1 MRRTAHA
8 AHWGGFEA
16 ETKAGRLVG
25 IRPFAADEASSPLL
39 RSVPSAVHAAC
50 RIDRPYIRRGWRPGG
65 AVRGQAR
72 GGEPFVPIGWDEAT
86 RLVAGELCRV
96 RAEHGPAS
104 IFGGS
109 YGWSSAG
116 RFHHA
121 RSQLHR
127 MLAATGGFT
136 GQFANY
142 SFAAG
147 MTLLPHILGD
157 LQAVG
162 GPVVDWRAIAEHAKL
177 LVCFGGILL
186 RNGQIGTGGIGR
198 HGMGRS
204 LRAAA
209 AAGVRIVNISPLA
222 ADMPGDVA
230 AKWLPIRPNTDA
242 AMMLAMAHVL
252 IAERRIDRDFLDRCT
267 VGFETLRAEVATR
280 TPAWAEAIT
289 GIPAETIA
297 SLARDC
303 AAAPTTLTATW
314 SLQRAEFGEQPFW
327 ALIALAALLGGIGK
341 PGQGVAF
348 GLGSMAGMGEA
359 RVEIPSVAL
368 PALRNPANSFIP
380 VARLTEMLERPGGE
394 YDFNGRRLRYPDARL
409 IYWAGGNPLH
419 HHQDL
424 NRMLRA
430 WTRAETIVAHEPW
443 WTALARHADIVL
455 PATTT
460 LERDD
465 IGSAGRDRF
474 IFAMKRAI
482 PPQAQARDDFSIF
495 ADIAEAQG
503 AGDRFTGHRDTPAWL
518 RTIYGTAQAA
528 AARAGVSLP
537 DFEAFWEAGHVEV
550 PPPEERFV
558 PLADFAADPD
568 AHPLLTP
575 SGRIEIASA
584 TIAGFGYPDCP
595 GHPTWLAP
603 REYLGAPL
611 AARFPLHLLT
621 VQPETRLHG
630 QLDQAEVSL
639 ASKIAGREP
648 ITLHEDDAA
657 ARGLSAG
664 DVVRAFNDRGACL
677 AGLRTTRAMLR
688 GVAVLATGAWLD
700 PLEPGVPGSLCVHGN
715 PNVLTQDV
723 GTSRLGQGPSA
734 QSCLIEVE
742 RWDGPL
748 PPVRAHRRPP
758 IGESRAG

>member
-1 MRRTAHA
+1 MSRIAHA
-8 AHWGGFEA
+8 AHWGAFEA
-16 ETKAGRLVG
+16 ETVAGRVVG
-25 IRPFAADEASSPLL
+25 VRPFAHDDAPPPLL
-39 RSVPSAVHAAC
+39 RSIPSAVHAAC

-65 AVRGQAR
+65 ASRGQTR
-72 GGEPFVPIGWDEAT
+72 GGDPFVPIGWDEAT
-86 RLVAGELCRV
+86 RLVADELARV

-104 IFGGS
+104 VFGGS
-109 YGWSSAG
+109 YGWASAG

-127 MLAATGGFT
+127 MLAASGGFT
-136 GQFANY
+136 GQLANY
-142 SFAAG
+142 SYAAG

-157 LQAVG
+157 LEAVA
-162 GPVVDWRAIAEHAKL
+162 GPVVDWRAIVANARL
-177 LVCFGGILL
+177 LVCFGGIHL
-186 RNGQIGTGGIGR
+186 RNGQIGSGGAGT
-198 HGMGRS
+198 HAMGQR
-204 LRAAA
+204 LRDAA
-209 AAGVRIVNISPLA
+209 AAGVRIVSVSPLRG
-222 ADMPGDVA
+222 DMPAEIGA
-230 AKWLPIRPNTDA
+230 EWLPIRPNTDA

-252 IAERRIDRDFLDRCT
+252 IAEDRIDHEFLARCT
-267 VGFETLRAEVATR
+267 VGLETLRAEVATR
-280 TPAWAEAIT
+280 TPDWAAGIT
-289 GIPAETIA
+289 GLPAATIA
-297 SLARDC
+297 RLARDC
-303 AAAPTTLTATW
+303 AALPTMLTATW

-327 ALIALAALLGGIGK
+327 ALVALASLLGGIGK

-359 RVEIPSVAL
+359 RVEIPSVSL

-380 VARLTEMLERPGGE
+380 VARVTEMLERPGGE
-394 YDFNGRRLRYPDARL
+394 YEFNGRRRHYPDARL

-424 NRMLRA
+424 NRLLRGWA
-430 WTRAETIVAHEPW
+430 RAETVVANEPW

-465 IGSAGRDRF
+465 IASAGRDRF
-474 IFAMKRAI
+474 ILAMKRAI
-482 PPQAQARDDFSIF
+482 APQAQARDDFSIF
-495 ADIAEAQG
+495 ADIADALG
-503 AGDRFTGHRDTPAWL
+503 VRDRFTEQRDVPAWL
-518 RTIYGTAQAA
+518 RALYGTARAA
-528 AARAGVSLP
+528 AARDGVALP
-537 DFEAFWEAGHVEV
+537 EFDAFWEAGHVEV
-550 PPPEERFV
+550 PAPERHFV
-558 PLADFAADPD
+558 PFAEFTADPA
-568 AHPLLTP
+568 AHPLNTQ
-575 SGRIEIASA
+575 SGRIEIASE
-584 TIAGFGYPDCP
+584 TIAGFGYDDCP
-595 GHPTWLAP
+595 GHPTWRAP
-603 REYLGAPL
+603 REYLGAAL

-648 ITLHEDDAA
+648 ILMHEADAA
-657 ARGLSAG
+657 ERGLAAG

-677 AGLRTTRAMLR
+677 AGLRTTREMLR

-700 PLEPGVPGSLCVHGN
+700 PAEPGVPGSLCVHGN

-742 RWDGPL
+742 RWEGAL
-748 PPVRAHRRPP
+748 PPVRAHQPPP
-758 IGESRAG
+758 ITERQ